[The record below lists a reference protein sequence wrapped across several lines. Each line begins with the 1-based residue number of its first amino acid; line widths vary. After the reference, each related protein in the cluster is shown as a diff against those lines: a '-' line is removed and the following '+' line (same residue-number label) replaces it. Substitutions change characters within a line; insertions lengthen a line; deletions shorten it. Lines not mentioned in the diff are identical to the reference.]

1 MPTVDHVPAHR
12 TRICGRESQKASL
25 IGGAGSFSRQ
35 PAILWVA
42 WIEAEVSRRFQL
54 SKGTAAY
61 PRHKGR
67 YRWLALVLAAMAGPG
82 NYVKRW
88 RTALH
93 VTVSTLILAILE
105 LAITPVAHAAAATAT
120 LSVTSTWQTG
130 FIAHF
135 TINNSS
141 TVPLND
147 WKLEF
152 DLPSGESVSHT
163 WNSTLA
169 QSGTHYVLTP
179 ANWNRI
185 IAPGGSA
192 TGGLRGVLTG
202 SYSPPSNCLLNGQYF
217 CT

>member
-1 MPTVDHVPAHR
+1 M
-12 TRICGRESQKASL
+12 
-25 IGGAGSFSRQ
+25 
-35 PAILWVA
+35 
-42 WIEAEVSRRFQL
+42 
-54 SKGTAAY
+54 
-61 PRHKGR
+61 
-67 YRWLALVLAAMAGPG
+67 LAAMGRL
-82 NYVKRW
+82 NSYVKRR

-93 VTVSTLILAILE
+93 VVGSALMVGILGLASTPL
-105 LAITPVAHAAAATAT
+105 AHAAAATAT
-120 LSVTSTWQTG
+120 LSVEHAWQTG

-135 TINNSS
+135 TITNSS
-141 TVPLND
+141 TVPLTD

-152 DLPSGESVSHT
+152 DLPVGESVSHT

-179 ANWNRI
+179 ANWNRT

-202 SYSPPSNCLLNGQYF
+202 SYSPPSNCVLNRQSF

>member
-1 MPTVDHVPAHR
+1 
-12 TRICGRESQKASL
+12 
-25 IGGAGSFSRQ
+25 
-35 PAILWVA
+35 
-42 WIEAEVSRRFQL
+42 
-54 SKGTAAY
+54 
-61 PRHKGR
+61 
-67 YRWLALVLAAMAGPG
+67 MAGLN
-82 NYVKRW
+82 NYVKPW

-93 VTVSTLILAILE
+93 VMVSALMVAILG

-120 LSVTSTWQTG
+120 LSVAHTWQTG

-135 TINNSS
+135 AITNSS

-152 DLPSGESVSHT
+152 DLPVGESVSHT
-163 WNSTLA
+163 WNSTLT

-179 ANWNRI
+179 ANWNRT

-192 TGGLRGVLTG
+192 TGGMRGVLTG
-202 SYSPPSNCLLNGQYF
+202 TYSPPSNCVLNGQYS

>member
-1 MPTVDHVPAHR
+1 MTGLNRYV
-12 TRICGRESQKASL
+12 TRC
-25 IGGAGSFSRQ
+25 
-35 PAILWVA
+35 
-42 WIEAEVSRRFQL
+42 
-54 SKGTAAY
+54 
-61 PRHKGR
+61 
-67 YRWLALVLAAMAGPG
+67 
-82 NYVKRW
+82 
-88 RTALH
+88 RTALQ
-93 VTVSTLILAILE
+93 VTVSALIVVMLG

-130 FIAHF
+130 FIARF
-135 TINNSS
+135 TITNLS
-141 TVPLND
+141 TVPLTD

-152 DLPSGESVSHT
+152 DLPVGESVLHT
-163 WNSTLA
+163 WNSKIA

-202 SYSPPSNCLLNGQYF
+202 SYSPPSNCVLNGQYL